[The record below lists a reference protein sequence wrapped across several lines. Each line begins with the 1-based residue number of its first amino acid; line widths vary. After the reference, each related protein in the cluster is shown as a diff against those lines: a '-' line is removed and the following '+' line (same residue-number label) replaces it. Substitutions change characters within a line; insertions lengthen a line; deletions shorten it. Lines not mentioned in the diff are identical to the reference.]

1 MNFDTIFENAMKLY
15 EAEQPKIDPKTG
27 KPALQQPSGIQPPSG
42 TPPVAGTQPETPDT
56 TQSIPAIAQPNI
68 AAAKAGAAPAQ
79 PPQPQPPQPQPPQP
93 QPPATQQPA
102 AQIELSPE
110 QSKMNAQ
117 QIMQSLAQAA
127 GPQGKQVIQQML
139 AQLQQP
145 K

>member
-1 MNFDTIFENAMKLY
+1 MNFDTIFDNAMKLY
-15 EAEQPKIDPKTG
+15 EAAPVQQQPQIDPKTG

-42 TPPVAGTQPETPDT
+42 TPPVAGAGQQAPAAETPT
-56 TQSIPAIAQPNI
+56 TPTVAQPNI
-68 AAAKAGAAPAQ
+68 TQAQAKPTNPAAP
-79 PPQPQPPQPQPPQP
+79 
-93 QPPATQQPA
+93 QQPA
-102 AQIELSPE
+102 AQIKLSPE

-127 GPQGKQVIQQML
+127 GPQGQQVIQQML